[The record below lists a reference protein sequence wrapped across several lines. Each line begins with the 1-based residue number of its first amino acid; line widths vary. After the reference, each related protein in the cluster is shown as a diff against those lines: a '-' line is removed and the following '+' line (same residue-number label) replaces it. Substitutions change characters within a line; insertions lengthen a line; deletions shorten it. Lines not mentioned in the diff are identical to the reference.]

1 MTFDPFAPTPKG
13 DKNKQNVYGDILN
26 SDDSKPKEKK
36 NFGDDFSAP
45 PVRDENV
52 RQVPPANNP
61 APAVPPVSAPPVSAP
76 KREVAVAPKQDNQ
89 PESPVTPT
97 ETVARKRGADR
108 QRPVA
113 DRGLLPDISQKT
125 DDSASKKKFPLI
137 VAALVATALV
147 VGGGVGYGAFY
158 TFTNKSGSAQS
169 QALNNTPVPG
179 VPDGVTG
186 QNVLDA
192 PRLEEA
198 TASLEV
204 EAKDFSPQLSFLG
217 EVKNA
222 PNEPLVITNDE
233 GAETPVYTASSETY
247 FVDGDVSTENKQ
259 KLIDIA
265 NSYLADQGYSKYD
278 QTQAGDVDIFAQSQL
293 FIGGVKTE
301 KDGSL
306 KSYNMIVNTASE
318 DGTTPTSGVYMTF
331 YSSPH
336 IKDGDD
342 DKFKKFIT
350 DSTD

>member
-1 MTFDPFAPTPKG
+1 LTFDPFAPTPKG

-26 SDDSKPKEKK
+26 SGDSKPKEKK

-45 PVRDENV
+45 PVREET
-52 RQVPPANNP
+52 RQVPPVNNP
-61 APAVPPVSAPPVSAP
+61 TPAAPPVNEPPATTP
-76 KREVAVAPKQDNQ
+76 QREEVKPSKPVSQ
-89 PESPVTPT
+89 PEVVASN
-97 ETVARKRGADR
+97 ETAARKRGADR

-137 VAALVATALV
+137 VAALIVTALV
-147 VGGGVGYGAFY
+147 IGGGVGYGVFY
-158 TFTNKSGSAQS
+158 TFTNKSGSAQA
-169 QALNNTPVPG
+169 QALNNAPVPG

-204 EAKDFSPQLSFLG
+204 EAKDFSPQLLFLG

-222 PNEPLVITNDE
+222 PNEPLVITNEE

-265 NSYLADQGYSKYD
+265 NGYLADQGYSKYD
-278 QTQAGDVDIFAQSQL
+278 PTQSDDVDIFTQSQL

-306 KSYNMIVNTASE
+306 KSYNIIVNTASE
-318 DGTTPTSGVYMTF
+318 DGTTPTSGVYVTF